1 MKITSFVKAAAVA
14 LVVAGAAGA
23 ANARSNVYFSIGA
36 NIAPGVVIG
45 ASNGYYPPT
54 YSSYVQPVY
63 SVPAPT
69 YYAPTYYAPTYY
81 EPTYYVRPAPVVYAP
96 RYYSRPHRHVRYYGH
111 GYRY

>member
-1 MKITSFVKAAAVA
+1 MKINGFVKAAAVA

-45 ASNGYYPPT
+45 ASNGPGYYPPV

-63 SVPAPT
+63 SVPAPV
-69 YYAPTYYAPTYY
+69 YYAPTYYAPS
-81 EPTYYVRPAPVVYAP
+81 YYVRPAPVVYAP